1 MIGKRVESRPSFPVM
16 GVLLS
21 LAAVALLV
29 AAALVPNFQIAIGAI
44 VPGIMAATLFL
55 SRDPQVAIVFTEE
68 GLEHETAGMAG
79 LIPYH
84 AIESVWTPRRKMDP
98 SLEGARS
105 YPIVVGHADGELRLS
120 NKLDVPSDEVYRH
133 LLRSVPIGGSDEVH
147 DDLAEYLAE
156 QRAEFGDD
164 HVWSYRAALK
174 QVGPSYRRLRAV
186 LVAAMVGGIAW
197 IGFGAVSNGMGND
210 TTGWSWIAGGVLV
223 MVLAGV
229 FWLASLASSNAGT
242 KFKGWKESSLVVSPL
257 GLALVQGNVRGEMRW
272 DELREVKLIDVGSF
286 RLRDQ
291 RTAGRGMLL
300 RVEGAGIFVPDIYDR
315 PLYAIHQA
323 ILHYWR

>member
-21 LAAVALLV
+21 LLTLALLAL
-29 AAALVPNFQIAIGAI
+29 AAWLPNIHLAIGAI
-44 VPGIMAATLFL
+44 VPGIMAAGLFL
-55 SRDPQVAIVFTEE
+55 SRDPQIAIVFTEE
-68 GLEHETAGMAG
+68 GLEHESAGTAGS
-79 LIPYH
+79 IPYH

-98 SLEGARS
+98 TLEGARS
-105 YPIVVGHADGELRLS
+105 YPIVIGHADGELRLS
-120 NKLDVPSDEVYRH
+120 GKLDAPSDSVYRH
-133 LLRSVPIGGSDEVH
+133 LLGSVPIGGSDEVH

-174 QVGPSYRRLRAV
+174 QIGPNYRRLRAV
-186 LVAAMVGGIAW
+186 MLATILGGLIW
-197 IGFGAVSNGMGND
+197 VVIGAVTNGMGND
-210 TTGWSWIAGGVLV
+210 TTGWIVGGTLV
-223 MVLAGV
+223 MVSAGL
-229 FWLASLASSNAGT
+229 FWMASFLSSNPGT
-242 KFKGWKESSLVVSPL
+242 KFKGWKESSLVVGPL
-257 GLALVQGNVRGEMRW
+257 GLALVQGNVRGEMKW
-272 DELREVKLIDVGSF
+272 NELREVKLIDAGSF